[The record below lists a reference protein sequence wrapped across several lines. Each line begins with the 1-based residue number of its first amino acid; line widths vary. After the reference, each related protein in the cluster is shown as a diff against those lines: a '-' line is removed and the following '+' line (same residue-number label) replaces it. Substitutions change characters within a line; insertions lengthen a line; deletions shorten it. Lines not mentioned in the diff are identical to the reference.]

1 MNLDKTLE
9 KLEVSVVH
17 MGQRVIKQHERCLA
31 ALESK
36 DKDAA
41 LKIVKDDDFIN
52 RYEED
57 INNQAIAQFALLSPV
72 ATDLR
77 RVIVAI
83 KVASELE
90 RIGDYAKGLAEM
102 IIKGRDPEEE
112 SLLVHAIVME
122 KRFVEML
129 QGAITAYEK
138 RDLDAAFEI
147 PKKDEEIDVL
157 LKQFKDKLVANEE
170 TINVKQA
177 FYLSMLFR
185 NIERSGD
192 HTINICEHIVYLCKG
207 IKYDFG

>member
-9 KLEVSVVH
+9 KLESSVVE
-17 MGQRVIKQHERCLA
+17 MGQSVIKQHERCLE
-31 ALESK
+31 ALENK
-36 DKDAA
+36 DKDLA
-41 LKIVKDDDFIN
+41 LKIVKSDDYIN

-122 KRFVEML
+122 QRFVDMMKD
-129 QGAITAYEK
+129 AIVAYET

-147 PKKDEEIDVL
+147 PKKDEEIDIL
-157 LKQFKDKLVANEE
+157 LKQFKDKLISSEE
-170 TINVKQA
+170 TITLKQA